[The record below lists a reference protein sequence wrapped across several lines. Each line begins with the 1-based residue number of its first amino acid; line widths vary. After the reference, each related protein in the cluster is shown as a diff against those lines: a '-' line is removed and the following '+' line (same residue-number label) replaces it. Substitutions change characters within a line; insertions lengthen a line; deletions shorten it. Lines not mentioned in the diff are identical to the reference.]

1 MFVYGYIYL
10 TTNTVA
16 GKIYIGQHIATKY
29 EPDKYVGSGL
39 ILLRAIEKQG
49 KANFSNK
56 LLCECFSREE
66 LNQKEIEYIKLYNS
80 TDQNIGYNISSGGDI
95 NNVSTIIITNDI
107 EEKHILPCYLDY

>member
-39 ILLRAIEKQG
+39 ILLRAIEK
-49 KANFSNK
+49 
-56 LLCECFSREE
+56 
-66 LNQKEIEYIKLYNS
+66 
-80 TDQNIGYNISSGGDI
+80 
-95 NNVSTIIITNDI
+95 
-107 EEKHILPCYLDY
+107 